1 MKLTKRKI
9 NLSFSGRLAPWLR
22 NKPFTRNFLY
32 AYTVLVPDSERFII
46 RTVLKVRPLL
56 TDDLNTQVNGL
67 FFQEGQHA
75 REHDKA
81 NAWMETQNYK
91 IKLFR
96 KIAYTLTYGILEAL
110 LSSKILLSIAAAT
123 EHLNS
128 TLSEY
133 FLNNLAFFSDCPPH
147 LTAIYSWHFAE
158 EIEHKEVVYDV
169 FKHISGS
176 YVLRLLGA
184 LIAGFGFLM
193 LIPLGALVFGV
204 QDRSLFRPRFWGDF
218 TKQLFG
224 RGNLLCSLISCLL
237 VYLKPT
243 FHPSQV
249 PNTHLI
255 AKGINLYNLHTGGK
269 NDL

>member
-9 NLSFSGRLAPWLR
+9 NFCFSGRLAPWLR

-46 RTVLKVRPLL
+46 RTVLKIRPLL
-56 TDDLNTQVNGL
+56 TEDLNTQVNGL

-81 NAWMETQNYK
+81 NDWLETQNYK

-96 KIAYTLTYGILEAL
+96 TGAYYLTYGVLEPLLPNKLL
-110 LSSKILLSIAAAT
+110 LSVAAAT

-133 FLNNLAFFSDCPPH
+133 FLKNSGLFSDCPPH
-147 LTAIYSWHFAE
+147 LAAIYSWHFAE
-158 EIEHKEVVYDV
+158 EIEHKEVVFDV
-169 FKHISGS
+169 FTHISRS

-184 LIAGFGFLM
+184 LIAGFGFLV

-204 QDRSLFRPRFWGDF
+204 QDRSIFRPRFFGDLA
-218 TKQLFG
+218 KQLFG
-224 RGNLLCSLISCLL
+224 RGNLLYSLISCLA

-243 FHPSQV
+243 FHPSQIS
-249 PNTHLI
+249 NNHLI
-255 AKGINLYNLHTGGK
+255 AKGINLYNLHTGVR